1 MSYFMTPKRQT
12 IEIPNDQTK
21 DTSEKY
27 LFDIFLTNN
36 ITFFML

>member
-27 LFDIFLTNN
+27 FIRHFFDK
-36 ITFFML
+36 